1 MKRPGTLL
9 NKIERTL
16 EKVFYYDIIESRK
29 KEYYIGEPIAF
40 YCGYLF
46 DRKAYLKS
54 ALLFLTAFILPPFDL
69 HKRAAVGELCRFSFG
84 SRVKSRVN

>member
-29 KEYYIGEPIAF
+29 KNI
-40 YCGYLF
+40 
-46 DRKAYLKS
+46 
-54 ALLFLTAFILPPFDL
+54 T
-69 HKRAAVGELCRFSFG
+69 
-84 SRVKSRVN
+84 